1 MKRLH
6 FAIIMITLLLS
17 QWGVIDH
24 AFHEHEAGEVCDYCI
39 SAKPFDDAVTS
50 SDVIVVP
57 NKQTQTPAVL
67 LKTAHSKTRN
77 HFYSVRAPPH
87 LI

>member
-6 FAIIMITLLLS
+6 LTIVMVTLLLS
-17 QWGVIDH
+17 QWGIIDH
-24 AFHEHEAGEVCDYCI
+24 AFHEHVESEVCDYCI
-39 SAKPFDDAVTS
+39 TAKPFDDAVTS
-50 SDVIVVP
+50 SDEIVVS
-57 NKQTQTPAVL
+57 NRQNQTPAVL
-67 LKTAHSKTRN
+67 LATANSKTRN